1 MVLALELTVK
11 RGTRWV
17 ADCSPNEGFAW
28 ETHQLKPTSLRLG
41 LARCHDTEDTN
52 RDAGDTRTI
61 RWSVIIALSETFQM
75 SLIGR
80 QKDARYRNGRHET
93 VQPSVANE
101 NYGNCISL
109 GDGSR
114 APGGDAA
121 TVVHP
126 ANLPHPSSLLL
137 PPVVGRN

>member
-1 MVLALELTVK
+1 MA
-11 RGTRWV
+11 
-17 ADCSPNEGFAW
+17 F
-28 ETHQLKPTSLRLG
+28 
-41 LARCHDTEDTN
+41 
-52 RDAGDTRTI
+52 
-61 RWSVIIALSETFQM
+61 SETFQM

-114 APGGDAA
+114 ASGGDAA

-126 ANLPHPSSLLL
+126 VNLPHPSSLLL
-137 PPVVGRN
+137 PPVVGAINLRGPRHVA